1 MRQVKVTVEFIGNED
16 DGEEVL
22 EILRLIADEI
32 QEKREGKRDTEE
44 SEDDK

>member
-1 MRQVKVTVEFIGNED
+1 VRQVKVTVEFIGSEE

-32 QEKREGKRDTEE
+32 KAKREKENNDE
-44 SEDDK
+44 

>member
-1 MRQVKVTVEFIGNED
+1 VRQVKVTVEFIGSEE

-32 QEKREGKRDTEE
+32 KAKREKEN
-44 SEDDK
+44 DDE

>member
-1 MRQVKVTVEFIGNED
+1 MRQVKVTVEFIGSQE

-32 QEKREGKRDTEE
+32 KAKREKE
-44 SEDDK
+44 SDDE

>member
-1 MRQVKVTVEFIGNED
+1 MRQVKVTVEFIGSEE

-32 QEKREGKRDTEE
+32 KAKREKE
-44 SEDDK
+44 SDDED

>member
-1 MRQVKVTVEFIGNED
+1 MRQVKVTGEFIGSEE

-32 QEKREGKRDTEE
+32 KAKREKE
-44 SEDDK
+44 SDDE

>member
-1 MRQVKVTVEFIGNED
+1 MRQVKVTVEFIGSEE

-32 QEKREGKRDTEE
+32 KAKREKE
-44 SEDDK
+44 SDDEDRQR

>member
-1 MRQVKVTVEFIGNED
+1 MRQVKVTVEFIGSEE

-32 QEKREGKRDTEE
+32 KAKREKE
-44 SEDDK
+44 SDDE

>member
-1 MRQVKVTVEFIGNED
+1 VRQVKVTVEFIGSEE

-32 QEKREGKRDTEE
+32 KAKREKE
-44 SEDDK
+44 SDDE

>member
-1 MRQVKVTVEFIGNED
+1 MRQVKVTVEFIGSEE

-32 QEKREGKRDTEE
+32 KAKREKE
-44 SEDDK
+44 SDDD

>member
-1 MRQVKVTVEFIGNED
+1 VRQVKVTVEFIGSEE

-32 QEKREGKRDTEE
+32 KAKREKE
-44 SEDDK
+44 SDDED

>member
-1 MRQVKVTVEFIGNED
+1 MRQIKVTVEFIGSEE

-32 QEKREGKRDTEE
+32 KAKREKE
-44 SEDDK
+44 SDDE